1 MARESLFN
9 AVKQLQNE
17 RKARHA
23 DMMSFMR
30 GLDGTGQIGYAIG
43 YGLSRLFGGGA
54 EREAAEERTAQNKN
68 EYVRAYMAATPEQ
81 RPYLFDRGMQEFPD
95 YAIQVQEYQ
104 DEQDTA
110 AATAAANAERLD
122 LERRRVILAEKQAG
136 QVDTSPLTK
145 VQQDYYT
152 KLLPDVAEEVGTTDT
167 TWDPRTWFS
176 GLSSDDKRIIIEN
189 AEMLRRSNKA
199 TNMTPRQ
206 ALKLATSNYIGG
218 GATKTEAD
226 AEKTVQAQNKLDL
239 LNKAAD

>member
-30 GLDGTGQIGYAIG
+30 GLDGTGQIGYSIG

-95 YAIQVQEYQ
+95 YAMQVQEYQ
-104 DEQDTA
+104 DEQDA
-110 AATAAANAERLD
+110 AAAEAARTARLM
-122 LERRRVILAEKQAG
+122 EIKEQELAIKQAEAG
-136 QVDTSPLTK
+136 QIDTSPLNK
-145 VQQDYYT
+145 VQQDYYN
-152 KLLPDVAEEVGTTDT
+152 KIVPDVAEEIGVTDT
-167 TWDPRTWFS
+167 TWNPFTWVE
-176 GLSSDDKRIIIEN
+176 GLSTSDKEIIIEN

-206 ALKLATSNYIGG
+206 ALKLAMQNHIGG
-218 GATKTEAD
+218 GNVKQEAD
-226 AEKTVQAQNKLDL
+226 AQSQAQAQNKLDL
-239 LNKAAD
+239 LNKAQD